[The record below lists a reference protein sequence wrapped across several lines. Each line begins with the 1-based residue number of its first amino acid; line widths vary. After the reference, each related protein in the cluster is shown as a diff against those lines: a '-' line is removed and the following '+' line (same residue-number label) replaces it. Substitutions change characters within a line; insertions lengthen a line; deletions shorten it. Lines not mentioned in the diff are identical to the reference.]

1 MRGSR
6 RAQSESWSYGGGVEM
21 MQMRC
26 SYMKLSKLT
35 KNKKCMN
42 TILSVQNTTVWAV
55 GTPSFI
61 HGLSLANFCSRT
73 NYSYSFFPLLLPS
86 LPALPLPLLYDGP
99 SNLRLFFSLALLS
112 GFGQTHRKL
121 RRQWGENVFSK
132 FHLPS
137 STRSKKQQ
145 QAF

>member
-1 MRGSR
+1 
-6 RAQSESWSYGGGVEM
+6 M

-42 TILSVQNTTVWAV
+42 TILSVQNTTKWVV
-55 GTPSFI
+55 RTQSFM
-61 HGLSLANFCSRT
+61 HGFRLPTSVLERTIITHSFLS
-73 NYSYSFFPLLLPS
+73 SFPPS
-86 LPALPLPLLYDGP
+86 LPALPLPLLYDSP
-99 SNLRLFFSLALLS
+99 INLRLFLGLPLLS
-112 GFGQTHRKL
+112 GFGQTHRKP
-121 RRQWGENVFSK
+121 RCHWRENVFSK

-137 STRSKKQQ
+137 STRSKRQQ